1 MYNTNSQIRFKTLML
16 KSSFCDYSD
25 ACIHVKGTII
35 VANTGTAAAPS
46 NGDKNVIFKN
56 CMLFTRHVH
65 K

>member
-1 MYNTNSQIRFKTLML
+1 ML

-56 CMLFTRHVH
+56 CMLFNRHIH